1 MHFNDKQNEYS
12 IRIIKFSMKLD
23 STSNRIL
30 MKFASN
36 SSSSRSKS
44 TIHYHSPPPEFCRK
58 PEKNVQMRDT
68 SIKRAPNAAV
78 CTKSIRSH
86 VIRNCICLLFTD
98 RKCAM
103 QGGAQRNREKM
114 ASQNISMGFSLHS
127 QPCADDDDETKLI
140 NNLHYICVFSCLFYF
155 FFSGMREQP
164 SSFFLAAGFFCFV
177 HRAISYRVP
186 TPLCVCVWLDKQ
198 RCCTAA
204 QYSTGCTAYRLFDT
218 YAMLIFSLRLSVH
231 LVSLVLLHA
240 TSWTDWNNA
249 VRFFLNLVL
258 AEIHPACDVD
268 NVTEFNF
275 INILSMKFVSSDFF
289 SFEKIL
295 CYSQTMQ
302 THY

>member
-1 MHFNDKQNEYS
+1 
-12 IRIIKFSMKLD
+12 MKLD

-155 FFSGMREQP
+155 IFFFWHARAAFQFLSCCWFLLFRAPRNIVSCANASVCVCDWTNSDAALPHSTLLDAQRIVCSTRTP
-164 SSFFLAAGFFCFV
+164 CSFF
-177 HRAISYRVP
+177 
-186 TPLCVCVWLDKQ
+186 
-198 RCCTAA
+198 RC
-204 QYSTGCTAYRLFDT
+204 D
-218 YAMLIFSLRLSVH
+218 
-231 LVSLVLLHA
+231 
-240 TSWTDWNNA
+240 
-249 VRFFLNLVL
+249 
-258 AEIHPACDVD
+258 
-268 NVTEFNF
+268 
-275 INILSMKFVSSDFF
+275 
-289 SFEKIL
+289 
-295 CYSQTMQ
+295 
-302 THY
+302 

>member
-1 MHFNDKQNEYS
+1 
-12 IRIIKFSMKLD
+12 
-23 STSNRIL
+23 
-30 MKFASN
+30 
-36 SSSSRSKS
+36 
-44 TIHYHSPPPEFCRK
+44 
-58 PEKNVQMRDT
+58 MRDT

-186 TPLCVCVWLDKQ
+186 TPLCVCVIGQ
-198 RCCTAA
+198 T
-204 QYSTGCTAYRLFDT
+204 
-218 YAMLIFSLRLSVH
+218 AMLHCRTVLYWMHSVSFVRH
-231 LVSLVLLHA
+231 VRHA
-240 TSWTDWNNA
+240 H
-249 VRFFLNLVL
+249 FFV
-258 AEIHPACDVD
+258 AIECP
-268 NVTEFNF
+268 
-275 INILSMKFVSSDFF
+275 F
-289 SFEKIL
+289 SFSRFASRDIVN
-295 CYSQTMQ
+295 
-302 THY
+302 